1 MSFDDLKHIYMYIY
15 GIDLENF
22 NNKENTKKDGTL

>member
-1 MSFDDLKHIYMYIY
+1 MPFDDLKHIYIY
-15 GIDLENF
+15 EIDLENF